1 MQADA
6 LRLYEMLKP
15 KLGEEEARSLLTHI
29 DQVHR
34 DILQQ
39 ALRGLAT
46 KEDLANVRQEIA
58 KEIANVRQEIT
69 NVRADLL
76 KWMFVFWIGQVGVI
90 SGVFFAMLNFYM
102 KP

>member
-1 MQADA
+1 MK
-6 LRLYEMLKP
+6 Y
-15 KLGEEEARSLLTHI
+15 EEARLLLTHI

-34 DILQQ
+34 DTLQQ

-46 KEDLANVRQEIA
+46 KEDLANLRAKLLQEIA
-58 KEIANVRQEIT
+58 H
-69 NVRADLL
+69 VRADLL

-90 SGVFFAMLNFYM
+90 SGIFFTLLNFYM